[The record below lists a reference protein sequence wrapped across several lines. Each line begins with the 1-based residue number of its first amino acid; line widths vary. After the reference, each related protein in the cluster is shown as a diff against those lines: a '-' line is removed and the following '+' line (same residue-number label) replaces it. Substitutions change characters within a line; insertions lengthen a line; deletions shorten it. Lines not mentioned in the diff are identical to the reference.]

1 MTSALRLREP
11 ASAITHF
18 IAMILAIVGLV
29 PAILKALSNLN
40 TTGVWAVIIFM
51 CSMILLYASS
61 ATYHGINIGGKVL
74 EYFKKLDHMM
84 IFVLIAGTYTPVCL
98 LVLDGWA
105 GKGLLIA
112 VWALAAIGIAIKA
125 FWIHCP
131 KWFSSVIY
139 IGMGWTCLAC
149 FRQILAALET
159 KAFVWLLIG
168 GIVYTLGGVVY
179 SLKIP
184 GFDEKHK
191 NFNTHDIFHLFVMG
205 GSFCHFIFIYFFVI

>member
-18 IAMILAIVGLV
+18 IAMVLAIIGLV
-29 PAILKALSNLN
+29 PAILKALSHLN
-40 TTGVWAVIIFM
+40 TLGVWSIIIFM

-61 ATYHGINIGGKVL
+61 ATFHGINKSGKVL
-74 EYFKKLDHMM
+74 EYFQKLDHMM

-98 LVLDGWA
+98 LVIEGFA
-105 GKGLLIA
+105 GQCLLVA
-112 VWALAAIGIAIKA
+112 VWALAVIGIIIKA
-125 FWIHCP
+125 FWIKCP

-139 IGMGWTCLAC
+139 IAMGWTCLAC
-149 FRQILAALET
+149 FKQILAALET

-168 GIVYTLGGVVY
+168 GIIYTLGGIVY

-205 GSFCHFIFIYFFVI
+205 GSLCHFIFIYFFVI

>member
-1 MTSALRLREP
+1 MTATLRLREP

-18 IAMILAIVGLV
+18 IAMVLAIAGLGPV
-29 PAILKALSNLN
+29 VMKALSNLN
-40 TTGVWAVIIFM
+40 TTGVFAVTIFM

-61 ATYHGINIGGKVL
+61 ATYHGINIGGRVL

-98 LVLDGWA
+98 LVL
-105 GKGLLIA
+105 KGFVGICLLVAI
-112 VWALAAIGIAIKA
+112 WTLAAIGIAIKA
-125 FWIHCP
+125 FWINCP

-139 IGMGWTCLAC
+139 IGMGWTCLFC
-149 FRQILAALET
+149 FGPILAALET
-159 KAFVWLLIG
+159 KAFIWLLIG
-168 GIVYTLGGVVY
+168 GIIYTLGGVIY

-191 NFNTHDIFHLFVMG
+191 KFGTHDIFHLFVMG
-205 GSFCHFIFIYFFVI
+205 GSLCHFIFIYFFVI

>member
-1 MTSALRLREP
+1 MTAISRLREP
-11 ASAITHF
+11 ASSITHF
-18 IAMILAIVGLV
+18 IAMVLAIAGLV
-29 PAILKALSNLN
+29 PVILKALTNLN
-40 TTGVWAVIIFM
+40 TVGVLAVVIFM

-61 ATYHGINIGGKVL
+61 ATYHGINLGGKVL

-98 LVLDGWA
+98 LVLNGFV
-105 GKGLLIA
+105 GTCLLVAI
-112 VWALAAIGIAIKA
+112 WALAAIGIGIKA
-125 FWIHCP
+125 FWINCP

-139 IGMGWTCLAC
+139 IGMGWTCLFC
-149 FRQILAALET
+149 FGPILAALET
-159 KAFVWLLIG
+159 SAFIWLFIG
-168 GIVYTLGGVVY
+168 GVIYTLGGVVY

-205 GSFCHFIFIYFFVI
+205 GSLCHFVFIYFFVI

>member
-18 IAMILAIVGLV
+18 IAMVFAIVGLV
-29 PAILKALSNLN
+29 PVIVKALANLN
-40 TTGVWAVIIFM
+40 PTGVFAVTIFM
-51 CSMILLYASS
+51 CSIILLYASS

-98 LVLDGWA
+98 LVLDGMA
-105 GKGLLIA
+105 GIGLLIA
-112 VWALAAIGIAIKA
+112 VWALAAIGMGIKA
-125 FWIHCP
+125 FWINCP

-139 IGMGWTCLAC
+139 IGMGWICLAC
-149 FRQILAALET
+149 FKQILAALET
-159 KAFVWLLIG
+159 SAFVWLLIG
-168 GIVYTLGGVVY
+168 GILYTLGGIIY

-191 NFNTHDIFHLFVMG
+191 KFGTHDIFHLFVMG
-205 GSFCHFIFIYFFVI
+205 GSLCHFIFIYCFVI

>member
-1 MTSALRLREP
+1 MTTISRLREP

-18 IAMILAIVGLV
+18 IAMVLAIAGLV
-29 PAILKALSNLN
+29 PVILKALTNLN
-40 TTGVWAVIIFM
+40 TVGVLAVVIFM

-98 LVLDGWA
+98 LVL
-105 GKGLLIA
+105 KGFVGTCLLVAI
-112 VWALAAIGIAIKA
+112 WTLAAIGIGIKA
-125 FWIHCP
+125 LWINCP

-139 IGMGWTCLAC
+139 IGMGWTCLFC
-149 FRQILAALET
+149 FGPILAALET
-159 KAFVWLLIG
+159 SAFIWLLIG
-168 GIVYTLGGVVY
+168 GIIYTLGGIVY

-205 GSFCHFIFIYFFVI
+205 GSLCHFIFIYFFVI

>member
-1 MTSALRLREP
+1 MTSILRLREP

-18 IAMILAIVGLV
+18 IAMILAIAGLV
-29 PAILKALSNLN
+29 PVITKALTNLN
-40 TTGVWAVIIFM
+40 TVGIFAVIVFM

-61 ATYHGINIGGKVL
+61 ATYHGINIGGKTL

-98 LVLDGWA
+98 LVL
-105 GKGLLIA
+105 KGFVGICLLIA
-112 VWALAAIGIAIKA
+112 IWALAGIGIAIKA
-125 FWIHCP
+125 FWINCP

-139 IGMGWTCLAC
+139 IGMGWTCLFC
-149 FRQILAALET
+149 FGPMLSALET
-159 KAFVWLLIG
+159 SAFIWLLIG
-168 GIVYTLGGVVY
+168 GIIYTIGGVVY

-205 GSFCHFIFIYFFVI
+205 GSLCHFIFMYVFVI

>member
-18 IAMILAIVGLV
+18 IAMVLAIAGLG
-29 PAILKALSNLN
+29 PAIMKALSNLN
-40 TTGVWAVIIFM
+40 TTGVWAVTIFM

-61 ATYHGINIGGKVL
+61 ATYHGITIGGKVL

-125 FWIHCP
+125 FWINCP

-149 FRQILAALET
+149 FKQILDALET

-168 GIVYTLGGVVY
+168 GIIYTLGGVIY

-205 GSFCHFIFIYFFVI
+205 GSLCHFIFIYFFVI

>member
-1 MTSALRLREP
+1 MTSVLRLREP

-29 PAILKALSNLN
+29 PAILKAVSHLN
-40 TTGVWAVIIFM
+40 GTDIFAVTIFM

-98 LVLDGWA
+98 LVLDGLA

-125 FWIHCP
+125 FWINCP

-149 FRQILAALET
+149 FKQILAALET

-168 GIVYTLGGVVY
+168 GIIYTLGGIVY

-205 GSFCHFIFIYFFVI
+205 GSLCHFIFIYFFVI

>member
-1 MTSALRLREP
+1 MTSVLRLREP

-29 PAILKALSNLN
+29 PAILKAVSHLN
-40 TTGVWAVIIFM
+40 GTGIFAVTIFM

-98 LVLDGWA
+98 LVLDGLA
-105 GKGLLIA
+105 GKALLIA

-125 FWIHCP
+125 FWINCP

-149 FRQILAALET
+149 FKQILAALET

-168 GIVYTLGGVVY
+168 GIIYTLGGIVY

-205 GSFCHFIFIYFFVI
+205 GSLCHFIFIYFFVI

>member
-18 IAMILAIVGLV
+18 IAMLLAIVGLV
-29 PAILKALSNLN
+29 PAIMKALTNLN
-40 TTGVWAVIIFM
+40 TTGVWAVTIFM

-84 IFVLIAGTYTPVCL
+84 ILVLIAGTYTPVCL

-125 FWIHCP
+125 LWINCP

-149 FRQILAALET
+149 FKQILVALET
-159 KAFVWLLIG
+159 KAFIWLLIG
-168 GIVYTLGGVVY
+168 GIIYTLGGIVY

-205 GSFCHFIFIYFFVI
+205 GSLCHFVFIYFFVI

>member
-18 IAMILAIVGLV
+18 IAMVLSIAGLGPVIV
-29 PAILKALSNLN
+29 KALSTLN
-40 TTGVWAVIIFM
+40 TTGVLAVTIFM

-84 IFVLIAGTYTPVCL
+84 IFILIAGTYTPVCL
-98 LVLDGWA
+98 LVL
-105 GKGLLIA
+105 KGFIGTCLLVAI
-112 VWALAAIGIAIKA
+112 WTLAAIGIAIKA
-125 FWIHCP
+125 FWINCP

-139 IGMGWTCLAC
+139 IGMGWTCLFC
-149 FRQILAALET
+149 FGPILSALET
-159 KAFVWLLIG
+159 SAFVWLLVG
-168 GIVYTLGGVVY
+168 GIIYTLGGVIY

-205 GSFCHFIFIYFFVI
+205 GSLCHFIFIYFFVI

>member
-1 MTSALRLREP
+1 MTSVLRLREP

-18 IAMILAIVGLV
+18 IAMVLAMIGLV
-29 PAILKALSNLN
+29 PAILKSLSNLD
-40 TTGVWAVIIFM
+40 TIGVWAVIIFM

-61 ATYHGINIGGKVL
+61 ATYHGVNFGGKVL

-98 LVLDGWA
+98 LVLDGIV
-105 GKGLLIA
+105 GIGLLVA
-112 VWALAAIGIAIKA
+112 VWSLAAIGIGIKA
-125 FWIHCP
+125 FWINCP

-149 FRQILAALET
+149 FKQILAALET

-168 GIVYTLGGVVY
+168 GIIYTLGGIVY

-205 GSFCHFIFIYFFVI
+205 GSLCHFIFIYCFVI

>member
-18 IAMILAIVGLV
+18 IAMVLAIIGLV
-29 PAILKALSNLN
+29 PAILKALSHLN
-40 TTGVWAVIIFM
+40 TLGVWSIIIFM

-61 ATYHGINIGGKVL
+61 ATFHGINKSGKVL
-74 EYFKKLDHMM
+74 EYFQKLDHMM
-84 IFVLIAGTYTPVCL
+84 IFVLIAGTYTPVCFLVVEGFAGQCL
-98 LVLDGWA
+98 LV
-105 GKGLLIA
+105 A
-112 VWALAAIGIAIKA
+112 VWALAVIGIIIKA
-125 FWIHCP
+125 FWIKCP

-149 FRQILAALET
+149 FKQILAALET
-159 KAFVWLLIG
+159 KTFVWLLIG
-168 GIVYTLGGVVY
+168 GIIYTLGGIVY

-184 GFDEKHK
+184 GFDETHK

-205 GSFCHFIFIYFFVI
+205 GSLCHFIFIYFFVI

>member
-18 IAMILAIVGLV
+18 IAMLLAIVGLV
-29 PAILKALSNLN
+29 PAIMKALTNLN
-40 TTGVWAVIIFM
+40 TTGVWAVTIFM

-125 FWIHCP
+125 LWINCP

-149 FRQILAALET
+149 FKQILAALET
-159 KAFVWLLIG
+159 KAFIWLLIG
-168 GIVYTLGGVVY
+168 GIIYTLGGIVY

-205 GSFCHFIFIYFFVI
+205 GSLCHFVFIYFFVI